1 MTKKKNITVIVIFS
15 FLVVGAVC
23 YFFCTTGPG
32 MILPF
37 KKVSNFSREVSFV
50 SVFGRN
56 KVLLINVSNNYGLWY
71 REISESNQL
80 GQKTLSKDNDY
91 YGATVTARPDGT
103 RLYICRKD
111 ELAEFDATGTLLRRI
126 SIEEFKLGPGSRFGE
141 IVEAV
146 NDRLWLSVGEKII
159 EWQPD
164 KHPSTRLLGPE
175 AFTFSKWAV
184 DPIENRVFLEGNNSG
199 IFDFDTEQFIEKD
212 WQNKGS
218 FFDFA
223 QDKDLLLSGT
233 LASGKDDIILKVNT
247 SNDSEVD
254 ITWGAQAQWGYDGYI
269 YFLRGSTA
277 LLRCK
282 PDGSK
287 IETVYSARRITSGGN
302 EGTGTELKFSHDRTV
317 LAFHYRV
324 PRYWGRDNLDLFS
337 VAEHFG
343 IVLIDLKAKEF
354 IDLTEDDFCRIYLD
368 MYSKGLVSLDAT
380 AMIYLEHE
388 RVFWYIENMALL
400 ITNDVNTN
408 SVPTSGSVEVK

>member
-50 SVFGRN
+50 SVFGEN
-56 KVLLINVSNNYGLWY
+56 KVLLINVSKNNGLWY

-80 GQKTLSKDNDY
+80 GQKTLSEDNHY
-91 YGATVTARPDGT
+91 YEATVTARPDGT
-103 RLYICRKD
+103 RLYICIND
-111 ELAEFDATGTLLRRI
+111 EFAEFDATGTLLRRI
-126 SIEEFKLGPGSRFGE
+126 SIEEFKLGPGSKFE
-141 IVEAV
+141 ETVKAA
-146 NDRLWLSVGEKII
+146 NNRLWLSVGEKII

-175 AFTFSKWAV
+175 AFGWAV
-184 DPIENRVFLEGNNSG
+184 DPIENRVFFHGNKGG
-199 IFDFDTEQFIEKD
+199 IFDFDTEQLIEKD
-212 WQNKGS
+212 WLQKGLSS
-218 FFDFA
+218 FCDFA
-223 QDKDLLLSGT
+223 QDKDLLLSGS
-233 LASGKDDIILKVNT
+233 LASEKDDIILKVNT

-324 PRYWGRDNLDLFS
+324 PRYWGRDHLDLFS
-337 VAEHFG
+337 TTEHFG

-354 IDLTEDDFCRIYLD
+354 IELTEDDFCGIYLD

-400 ITNDVNTN
+400 ITNDVKTN
-408 SVPTSGSVEVK
+408 SAPTSGPVEAK